1 MTGKREKE
9 FIYVPFCRAAYDLH
23 AGFSSEQKEALSTS
37 HKRSRN
43 YGRTGSLS
51 SLITPLLDIAN
62 NSGAGCKLT
71 RTVIMAMLTEMQN
84 AGHPCWNWQKDRWI
98 SLFDKYHCG
107 KPLMMAFAYHLGPFA
122 SPLQIPM
129 KTPCRFTPVPFTAA
143 QCSVTN

>member
-71 RTVIMAMLTEMQN
+71 RTVIMAMLTEMLQDN
-84 AGHPCWNWQKDRWI
+84 HAGTGRKTGGSPCLI
-98 SLFDKYHCG
+98 SII
-107 KPLMMAFAYHLGPFA
+107 AVNHL
-122 SPLQIPM
+122 
-129 KTPCRFTPVPFTAA
+129 
-143 QCSVTN
+143 